1 MDNNSPW
8 LIFDE
13 TRNYHNAKMRLFCF
27 HYAGA
32 GASIF
37 QNWIKLLPDEVELVA
52 IQLPGREKRFHEP
65 LISDVRQI
73 TTALTNEL
81 PPFLDKPFA
90 FFGHSI
96 GALIGFDLARVL
108 RQREMRQPELLIA
121 SGRNA
126 PQVKL
131 EVNNVHLLPDDEF
144 AQTVR
149 DYNGMPEAIAQNEE
163 LLELLLP
170 RLRSDI
176 AIAETYTYNSE
187 EPLDCRIVVFYGTE
201 DPLVNDFG
209 LQNWKEQTNGGV
221 ELDSFSG
228 DHFFLHSAEKS
239 VLDKICAELKQL
251 LLCSR
256 ASA

>member
-13 TRNYHNAKMRLFCF
+13 TRTYHNAEMRLFCF

-52 IQLPGREKRFHEP
+52 IQLPGREKRFYEP

-73 TTALTNEL
+73 TTTLAKEL
-81 PPFLDKPFA
+81 SPFLDKPFA
-90 FFGHSI
+90 FVGHSI
-96 GALIGFDLARVL
+96 GALIGFELARVL
-108 RQREMRQPELLIA
+108 RQRGMRQPELLIA

-126 PQVKL
+126 PNVKL
-131 EVNNVHLLPDDEF
+131 KVNNVHLLPDDEF

-149 DYNGMPEAIAQNEE
+149 DYNGLPEAIAQNEE

-176 AIAETYTYNSE
+176 AIAETYTYNDA
-187 EPLDCRIVVFYGTE
+187 EPLESRIVVFYGTE

-209 LQNWKEQTNGGV
+209 LQSWKEQTQGGFK
-221 ELDSFSG
+221 LYSFPG
-228 DHFFLHSAEKS
+228 DHFFLHSSEEL
-239 VLDKICAELKQL
+239 VLDKISTELKQL
-251 LLCSR
+251 RVS
-256 ASA
+256 